1 MYSVYVICMFRF
13 ILYYVLILDKMLK
26 VKTNCV
32 ENLSNIAGYISS
44 SAKPSNF
51 IKINA
56 IGKYKCIQIQL

>member
-1 MYSVYVICMFRF
+1 MYSAYVICMFIF

-56 IGKYKCIQIQL
+56 IGNINALKVN